1 MQSTRRAASSIA
13 AIALIVTAAACMRGD
28 TDATDTAAGT
38 VGGTAAATQTPVN
51 VREVENRVEVAL
63 STDTALRMF
72 ALDADDEDNRIVIKG
87 AVRTEALRTLAAEI
101 AAREAAG
108 IPIDNRIRVVVT
120 AGGSGS
126 QPVDIDEVEERVEDA
141 LEAEA
146 SLKPFKF
153 NADEEAGQLVV
164 EGTVQTAEQKTL
176 AEQIARRVA
185 GTVTI
190 VSRIRVQ

>member
-1 MQSTRRAASSIA
+1 MQSTRRVASSIA
-13 AIALIVTAAACMRGD
+13 AIALIVAAAACTRGD

-38 VGGTAAATQTPVN
+38 VGSTAAATQAPVN

-63 STDTALRMF
+63 STDTALRVF

-87 AVRTEALRTLAAEI
+87 TVRTEALKTLAAEI
-101 AAREAAG
+101 AAREASG

-146 SLKPFKF
+146 VLKPFKF
-153 NADEEAGQLVV
+153 NADEESGQLVV

-185 GTVTI
+185 GTVTV